1 MAKVLRQKNHKI
13 NIQIHFV
20 RIDLPKEV
28 SVTMG
33 QESDGLIK
41 ESELLLFLIC
51 F

>member
-13 NIQIHFV
+13 NIQIHLI

-33 QESDGLIK
+33 QESGELKK
-41 ESELLLFLIC
+41 ESELLLFFL
-51 F
+51 